1 MSATRADFPVLERV
15 AYLNAGSVGPLSRG
29 TADVMAEWERAGFTG
44 GRGTQSSFAARLELR
59 ERLRAGLADL
69 LGAPS
74 ENLALTGST
83 TDGCHI
89 VLSGLGLRPEDQ
101 VVTTD
106 AEHIGL
112 LGTLGSCGASSIKV
126 APVLGCSAAEALRA
140 VVDAVTPRTRLIAL
154 SHVLWLNGQVLPV
167 ADIKRETGL
176 PVLVDGAQSVGAIP
190 VRVTD
195 VDYYTVSGQKWLCGP
210 ELTGAL
216 YVADPQ
222 ALRPRLQIDP
232 ASSGIPERSGAA
244 RLEMLFHPGAL
255 SAGLLQAIEELPPD
269 AFERGAELTR
279 HCRQVLLEA
288 GVNVLTEPDQGT
300 LVSFTTALAP
310 EQAVSRCEEHG
321 VVIRSLPNG
330 WLRASCGWWNSVE
343 GVDRLVASLTGG

>member
-1 MSATRADFPVLERV
+1 MSAMRADFPVLERL

-29 TADVMAEWERAGFTG
+29 TADVMAEWERAGLTG
-44 GRGTQSSFAARLELR
+44 GRGAHSSFAARLELR
-59 ERLRAGLADL
+59 ERLRTALADM
-69 LGAPS
+69 LGVPP

-89 VLSGLGLRPEDQ
+89 VLAGLGLRPEDE

-112 LGTLGSCGASSIKV
+112 LGTLGSTGAAIRV
-126 APVLGCSAAEALRA
+126 APVLGRSAPEALRA

-216 YVADPQ
+216 YVVDPE
-222 ALRPRLQIDP
+222 ALRPRMHVDP
-232 ASSGIPERSGAA
+232 ATTGLPERTGAS
-244 RLEMLFHPGAL
+244 RLEMLLHPGAL
-255 SAGLLQAIEELPPD
+255 SAGLLHAIEELPPD
-269 AFERGAELTR
+269 AFERAAELTR
-279 HCRQVLLEA
+279 HCRQALLTS
-288 GVNVLTEPDQGT
+288 GLNVLTEADQGT
-300 LVSFTTALAP
+300 LVSFTTALTP
-310 EQAVSRCEEHG
+310 EDAVSSCEEHG
-321 VVIRSLPNG
+321 VVIRALPNG

-343 GVDRLVASLTGG
+343 DVDRLVASLLVD

>member
-29 TADVMAEWERAGFTG
+29 TADAMAEWERAGLTA
-44 GRGTQSSFAARLELR
+44 GRGAHSSFPARLELR
-59 ERLRAGLADL
+59 ERLRARLADL
-69 LGAPS
+69 LGAPQ

-83 TDGCHI
+83 TEGCHI
-89 VLSGLGLRPEDQ
+89 VLAGLGLRPEDE

-106 AEHIGL
+106 AEHFGL
-112 LGTLGSCGASSIKV
+112 VGTLGSCGASTKI

-140 VVDAVTPRTRLIAL
+140 VVEAVTPRTRLIAL
-154 SHVLWLNGQVLPV
+154 SHVLWLNGQVLPI

-176 PVLVDGAQSVGAIP
+176 PVLVDGAQSVAAIP
-190 VRVTD
+190 VRVSD

-216 YVADPQ
+216 YVADPEG
-222 ALRPRLQIDP
+222 LRPRLQIDP
-232 ASSGIPERSGAA
+232 AASGMAERSAA
-244 RLEMLFHPGAL
+244 SRLEMLFHPGAL
-255 SAGLLQAIEELPPD
+255 SAGLLHAIEELPPD
-269 AFERGAELTR
+269 AFERAAELTR
-279 HCRQVLLEA
+279 HCRQALLEV
-288 GVNVLTEPDQGT
+288 GIDVLTEPDQGT

-321 VVIRSLPNG
+321 VVIRALPNG
-330 WLRASCGWWNSVE
+330 WLRASCGWWNSE
-343 GVDRLVASLTGG
+343 EDVDRLVASLTAA